1 MEKRFTIKA
10 TPLQGLTVIQRTS
23 VSDERGFLSRL
34 YCADEFSQAGLGKP
48 VVQINHTLTRK
59 KGTAR
64 GLHFQHPPNAEW
76 KIITCLRGAIF
87 DVAVDIRKES
97 PSFLRWHGEILTADN
112 LKSLSIPEGF
122 AHGFQALADD
132 CELLYFHTASF
143 EPRAEGA
150 LNVNDPLIGIEW
162 PLPITELSD
171 RDKSHP
177 FLQPDFQGISP

>member
-1 MEKRFTIKA
+1 MDERFTIKE
-10 TPLQGLTVIQRTS
+10 TPLRGLTVIRRTA

-34 YCADEFSQAGLGKP
+34 YCADEFSRAGLGKP

-76 KIITCLRGAIF
+76 KIITCLHGTIF
-87 DVAVDIRKES
+87 DVAVDIRRGS

-112 LKSLSIPEGF
+112 LRSLSIPEGF
-122 AHGFQALADD
+122 AHGFQALTDD
-132 CELLYFHTASF
+132 CELLYLHTASF
-143 EPRAEGA
+143 EPGSEDG
-150 LNVNDPLIGIEW
+150 LHVNDPLIGIEW
-162 PLPITELSD
+162 PLSIAELSD

-177 FLQPDFQGISP
+177 FIKPDFQGISP